1 MFHQKV
7 LYTEST
13 IVEVL
18 KGSGV
23 CAAQLFKVKRKTFF
37 SIAFCYTWQLDSI
50 SS

>member
-18 KGSGV
+18 KGSGMY
-23 CAAQLFKVKRKTFF
+23 AAQLFKVKRKIIFF
-37 SIAFCYTWQLDSI
+37 NCFLLHMSIR
-50 SS
+50 